1 VADTT
6 LASTSSLQPGRRM
19 TRFDLM
25 TLAAVGISA
34 ILAGAASFALV
45 AAVALPASEPTIG
58 ADPWASLAPEASS
71 GVAGGDL
78 VVDVEGGVNSPGIHR
93 LPAGSRVADAL
104 AAAGGYGE
112 NADLAAAAQ
121 SLNLAAAVLD
131 GQQIYV
137 PVVGGAPVG
146 GGDDGDE
153 LVNLNRASQSELEAL
168 PGIGPVTAEKIRAAR
183 AEQPFATLDE
193 LVTREVLTARQLEQ
207 IADLVT
213 VP

>member
-1 VADTT
+1 
-6 LASTSSLQPGRRM
+6 M
-19 TRFDLM
+19 TRFDVM
-25 TLAAVGISA
+25 TLAAVGIA
-34 ILAGAASFALV
+34 AVLAAAASFALV
-45 AAVALPASEPTIG
+45 AAVASPAAEPTLA
-58 ADPWASLAPEASS
+58 ADPWATAAEASP
-71 GVAGGDL
+71 AAAEGDL
-78 VVDVEGGVNSPGIHR
+78 VVDVEGGVVAPGIHR

-104 AAAGGYGE
+104 VAAGGYAE
-112 NADLAAAAQ
+112 SADLAVAAR
-121 SLNLAAAVLD
+121 SLNLAAALVD

-137 PVVGGAPVG
+137 PVVGETSS
-146 GGDDGDE
+146 GGDAGGDG

-168 PGIGPVTAEKIRAAR
+168 PGIGPVTAEKIIAAR

>member
-1 VADTT
+1 
-6 LASTSSLQPGRRM
+6 M

-25 TLAAVGISA
+25 TLVAVGVA
-34 ILAGAASFALV
+34 VVLAGAASFALV
-45 AAVALPASEPTIG
+45 AGVVLTSPAPSVA
-58 ADPWASLAPEASS
+58 ADPWATVAPSFGPAS
-71 GVAGGDL
+71 GDEL
-78 VVDVEGGVNSPGIHR
+78 VVDVEGGVRAPGIHR

-104 AAAGGYGE
+104 TAAGGYADG
-112 NADLAAAAQ
+112 ADLAAATRD
-121 SLNLAAAVLD
+121 LNLAASVVD

-137 PVVGGAPVG
+137 PVLGQGPVVGGSG
-146 GGDDGDE
+146 SGDE

-168 PGIGPVTAEKIRAAR
+168 PGIGPVTAERIITAR
-183 AEQPFATLDE
+183 DEQPFATLDE